1 MCGNGSGGSA
11 GDSFDAKAAATD
23 RSVAGRNRDRGGTA
37 VAGSDGAGARV
48 EAAIN
53 RVKKNFNENPVG
65 FSAAVGISMLNPVS
79 SLVAIPGMALNAL
92 GATPKYPDGTVTE
105 PEETQRDGN
114 EIAGRR
120 KIGGGPTGGG
130 SGPGGP
136 VAPPSP
142 VRTVLAGRRFG
153 ELGGGNIRRKVLL
166 GA

>member
-23 RSVAGRNRDRGGTA
+23 RSVAAQNRDRGGTA
-37 VAGSDGAGARV
+37 VADSDGAGARV

-53 RVKKNFNENPVG
+53 RAKKNFNENPVG
-65 FSAAVGISMLNPVS
+65 FSAAVGINMLNPVS
-79 SLVAIPGMALNAL
+79 SLVTIPGMALMAM
-92 GATPKYPDGTVTE
+92 GATPAQPDGTVNN
-105 PEETQRDGN
+105 PERPDGRDGN

-120 KIGGGPTGGG
+120 KVGGGPTGGG
-130 SGPGGP
+130 GGGP